1 MMNLLD
7 ICLIAFIALASLT
20 GALLGFAR
28 LALLFVLAASIWG
41 SLRFQPGVALWLETH
56 FNLDPDLTKII
67 AYAIVII
74 AALTLTAALGVLL
87 KFFVKVTLGNWLNRL
102 MGAAVGLALGTLV
115 AALLIRGLEMIGG
128 PEIQKL
134 LDNSILAKPLLN
146 LLEFSLSR
154 LERNRN

>member
-1 MMNLLD
+1 
-7 ICLIAFIALASLT
+7 
-20 GALLGFAR
+20 
-28 LALLFVLAASIWG
+28 
-41 SLRFQPGVALWLETH
+41 
-56 FNLDPDLTKII
+56 
-67 AYAIVII
+67 
-74 AALTLTAALGVLL
+74 
-87 KFFVKVTLGNWLNRL
+87 

-154 LERNRN
+154 LERNRNYSG